1 MSLDKLAW
9 HNIMHMDVFG
19 ITGVLSILLQNMLTI
34 TLLFEIQSVS
44 VIVLF
49 LINLGKLSCSTL
61 K

>member
-1 MSLDKLAW
+1 
-9 HNIMHMDVFG
+9 MHMDVFG
-19 ITGVLSILLQNMLTI
+19 ITRVLSILLQNMLTF

-44 VIVLF
+44 VVIVLF